1 MLASSRKLLTLTA
14 QKAPNMLT
22 AQDLYSLEQYSA
34 HRPDYKR
41 RAVEHRKR
49 RQIRLGQN
57 MTLHFEDRTTVQY
70 QIQEMLLIERTFS
83 LQGIQDEL
91 DAYNPL
97 IPSGTNLKATLTI
110 EYGDPELRA
119 QALAR
124 LHGVEDRVY
133 VRVEGHDPVYAVA
146 DEDLDRSTETKTA
159 AVHFLRFELTTDM
172 IKSLRE
178 NQTALTVG
186 VDHTEYTHSTQVHA
200 GTINSLIQDFSDQPR
215 LVLS

>member
-1 MLASSRKLLTLTA
+1 
-14 QKAPNMLT
+14 MLT

-97 IPSGTNLKATLTI
+97 IPTGTNLKATLTI
-110 EYGDPELRA
+110 EFSDAAIRA
-119 QALAR
+119 QALTR
-124 LHGVEDRVY
+124 LHGVEDSVY
-133 VRVEGHDPVYAVA
+133 ARVEGYAPVYAIA
-146 DEDLDRSTETKTA
+146 DEDLDRSTDNKTA
-159 AVHFLRFELTTDM
+159 AVHFLRFEFTPDM
-172 IKSLRE
+172 IRSL
-178 NQTALTVG
+178 QQDQAALTVG
-186 VDHTEYTHSTQVHA
+186 VDHVEYTHSTRVLDITQQ
-200 GTINSLIQDFSDQPR
+200 SLLSDFKQQSES
-215 LVLS
+215 LLS

>member
-1 MLASSRKLLTLTA
+1 MQASSRKLLTLTA

-57 MTLHFEDRTTVQY
+57 MTLHFEDRMTVQY
-70 QIQEMLLIERTFS
+70 QIQEMLLIERTFNQ
-83 LQGIQDEL
+83 QGIQDEL

-97 IPSGTNLKATLTI
+97 IPTGTNLKATLTI

-133 VRVEGHDPVYAVA
+133 VRVKGHDPVYAIA
-146 DEDLDRSTETKTA
+146 DEDLDRSTDTKTA
-159 AVHFLRFELTTDM
+159 AVHFLRFELTADM
-172 IKSLRE
+172 IESLAE
-178 NQTALTVG
+178 NQSALTVG
-186 VDHTEYTHSTQVHA
+186 VDHVEYTHSTQVLDI
-200 GTINSLIQDFSDQPR
+200 TLQSLLSDFKQQSK
-215 LVLS
+215 LLLS